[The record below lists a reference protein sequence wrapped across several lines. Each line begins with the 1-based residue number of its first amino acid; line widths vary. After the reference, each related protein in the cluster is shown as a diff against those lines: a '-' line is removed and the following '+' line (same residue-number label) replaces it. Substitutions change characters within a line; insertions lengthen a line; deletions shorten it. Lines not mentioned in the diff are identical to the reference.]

1 MFTPTGFRITLIT
14 SIFSHLFAPPHIPG
28 QAARLYP
35 GVYSIN
41 SSNYIQIV
49 RKGQRFC
56 MADVSRNEKSF
67 ASLRPDRKHPSLYQV
82 NGLSGKAVYQQDG
95 NTIFW
100 GPVNQMARGSRDRQL
115 EQANLPIS
123 SDLQR
128 CLSSNK
134 PFFSKGKG

>member
-1 MFTPTGFRITLIT
+1 M
-14 SIFSHLFAPPHIPG
+14 PG

-56 MADVSRNEKSF
+56 MADVSRNEKTF

-82 NGLSGKAVYQQDG
+82 NGLLGKAVYQQDG

-100 GPVNQMARGSRDRQL
+100 GPVNQMAREAAIVNGSKPTCL
-115 EQANLPIS
+115 FPVICNAVLALIS
-123 SDLQR
+123 R
-128 CLSSNK
+128 
-134 PFFSKGKG
+134 F